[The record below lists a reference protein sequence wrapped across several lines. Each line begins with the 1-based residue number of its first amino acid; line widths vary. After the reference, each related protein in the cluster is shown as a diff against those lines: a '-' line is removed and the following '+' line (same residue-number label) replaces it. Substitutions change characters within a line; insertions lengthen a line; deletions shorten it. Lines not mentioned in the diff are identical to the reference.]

1 MDTMAIKYE
10 EIDNMTAAIETYELK
25 VEEYLNKIR
34 EYNIAYENG
43 VYGEA
48 QISTI
53 DGYLDE
59 TANQINA
66 IVRHFDEFK
75 NKLSQVKDAY
85 EEKQK
90 SISVSAVEAAPEDE
104 GDLVTVNKME

>member
-1 MDTMAIKYE
+1 MDTMAIKYD
-10 EIDNMTAAIETYELK
+10 EIENMTAAIESYELK

-75 NKLSQVKDAY
+75 NKLSEVKEAYDA
-85 EEKQK
+85 KQK
-90 SISVSAVEAAPEDE
+90 AISVSAVEAAPEDE